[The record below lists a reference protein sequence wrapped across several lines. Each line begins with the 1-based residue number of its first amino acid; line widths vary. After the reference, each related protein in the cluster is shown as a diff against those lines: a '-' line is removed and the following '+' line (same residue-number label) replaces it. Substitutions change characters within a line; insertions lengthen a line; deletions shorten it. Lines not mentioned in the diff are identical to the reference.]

1 MKKVT
6 KAVLKDICIYILPLI
21 AALILCEWLDARN
34 EEIVQ
39 CPGDVKLYL
48 NFTREIETED
58 SIYVFALGQ
67 SDDSIKDRRA
77 QIEYMPAFR
86 FDKET
91 KTGRSISILAIP
103 PQIAAPIKSVGMRVL
118 WTSKM
123 TLPLEFERLGHDAY
137 GREILVVFNHE
148 PVAVFAEPMP
158 LYRDLVLQNSDG
170 TVEVYLALGEDIRKE
185 IIPGMIPNL
194 ARIYSWYGKYKNQ

>member
-1 MKKVT
+1 MKKVI
-6 KAVLKDICIYILPLI
+6 KAVLKDICIDILPLN
-21 AALILCEWLDARN
+21 AALILCAWLDARN

-48 NFTREIETED
+48 DFTREIETDD

-67 SDDSIKDRRA
+67 SDDSVKDRRA

-91 KTGRSISILAIP
+91 RAGRSISILAIP
-103 PQIAAPIKSVGMRVL
+103 PQIAAPIKSVWMRDRDL
-118 WTSKM
+118 WM

-158 LYRDLVLQNSDG
+158 LYHDLVLQNSDG

-185 IIPGMIPNL
+185 IIPGMIPKL